1 MVQKIQSI
9 LRDSKTA
16 RWAVLLCLALPM
28 FASYFFDDI
37 FSTVSQIFND
47 PNLLALGWNSEDY
60 GFYGGA
66 YSLLCVWGG
75 LIICGALL
83 DKWGVR
89 FTGTL
94 FVGLMVAGSLIV
106 VYSLSPMFSDS
117 SVANI
122 IANLGFSK
130 PSLILAT
137 AGCAIFGLGSEIA
150 GVAVTKSIAKWFKG
164 KEMALAMGLQ
174 LSLARMGTAAAM
186 LIAPM
191 VIARNGKIP
200 LSESNNMA
208 EIGLFLM
215 IIGIATWFVFI
226 SFDKRLDKQ
235 DAEAAA
241 LNNAK
246 KNDDDKFKFSDIGK
260 ILTNKNFILI
270 ALLCVFFYCCIISFK
285 RFATSILIPR
295 FGLEDD
301 VASSMAT
308 LLPVAPIIFTPLFG
322 LLVDYKGRATQWMI
336 IGSFIVL
343 FSHLIVGFAPNI
355 PVFGFISFALL
366 GIGYSLVPAAMWQSV
381 PKIIPE
387 NKLGTAYSLI
397 YWVQNVG
404 MWLVPIII
412 GKILT
417 TPKPKLVWVKL
428 NDGLIGVLKP
438 DNEQL
443 SRVINAELVFIGLAC
458 IAIIVSFLL
467 RKSSNNNPELR
478 LDEPNKV
485 KKK

>member
-1 MVQKIQSI
+1 MVQKLQSI

-37 FSTVSQIFND
+37 FSTVGQMFDN
-47 PNLLALGWNSEDY
+47 PQLELGWDSANY
-60 GFYGGA
+60 GVYGGA

-94 FVGLMVAGSLIV
+94 FVVLMVLGAVVV
-106 VYSLSPMFSDS
+106 VYALSPLF
-117 SVANI
+117 ANGVVYNFI
-122 IANLGFSK
+122 GNTLGFAK
-130 PSLILAT
+130 PSLALAT

-164 KEMALAMGLQ
+164 REMALAMGLQ
-174 LSLARMGTAAAM
+174 LSLARLGTGAAM

-191 VIARNGKIP
+191 VIATKGPVP

-215 IIGIATWFVFI
+215 IIAIVTWFVFI
-226 SFDKRLDKQ
+226 SFDKKLDKQ

-241 LNNAK
+241 LNNVK
-246 KNDDDKFKFSDIGK
+246 KSDDDKFKFSDIGK

-285 RFATSILIPR
+285 RFATSIIIPR
-295 FGLEDD
+295 FGLDD
-301 VASSMAT
+301 DIASYMAT
-308 LLPVAPIIFTPLFG
+308 LLPFFPIIFTPLFG
-322 LLVDYKGRATQWMI
+322 WLVDFKGKATTWMI
-336 IGSFIVL
+336 VGSFIVL
-343 FSHLIVGFAPNI
+343 LSHLIIGFAPSVSI
-355 PVFGFISFALL
+355 FGFVSFALL
-366 GIGYSLVPAAMWQSV
+366 GVGYSLVPAAMWQSV

-397 YWVQNVG
+397 YWVQNMG
-404 MWLVPIII
+404 MWLVPIVI
-412 GKILT
+412 GITLKT
-417 TPKPKLVWVKL
+417 TGTADAAEKASKAV
-428 NDGLIGVLKP
+428 
-438 DNEQL
+438 
-443 SRVINAELVFIGLAC
+443 NAELIFIGLAC
-458 IAIIVSFLL
+458 VAILVSFLL
-467 RKSSNNNPELR
+467 KQSSNNNPELK
-478 LDEPNKV
+478 LDAPNKV
-485 KKK
+485 KKTV

>member
-1 MVQKIQSI
+1 
-9 LRDSKTA
+9 
-16 RWAVLLCLALPM
+16 M

-94 FVGLMVAGSLIV
+94 FVVLMVAGSLIV
-106 VYSLSPMFSDS
+106 VYALSPMFSDS
-117 SVANI
+117 YVATI
-122 IANLGFSK
+122 ISNLGFSK

-215 IIGIATWFVFI
+215 IIGVATWFVFI

-235 DAEAAA
+235 DAAAAA
-241 LNNAK
+241 LNNTK
-246 KNDDDKFKFSDIGK
+246 KSDDDKFKFSDIGK

-295 FGLEDD
+295 FGIDD
-301 VASSMAT
+301 NVASYMAT
-308 LLPVAPIIFTPLFG
+308 LLPFAPIIFTPLFG
-322 LLVDYKGRATQWMI
+322 SLVDYKGKATQWMV

-355 PVFGFISFALL
+355 PAFGFISFALL

-397 YWVQNVG
+397 YWVQNMG

-412 GKILT
+412 GKILKTAT
-417 TPKPKLVWVKL
+417 TDASEKVTNAV
-428 NDGLIGVLKP
+428 
-438 DNEQL
+438 
-443 SRVINAELVFIGLAC
+443 NAELVFIGLAC
-458 IAIIVSFLL
+458 VAILVSFLL
-467 RKSSNNNPELR
+467 RKSSKNNPELR
-478 LDEPNKV
+478 LDEPNKL
-485 KKK
+485 KK